1 MNDRMLYG
9 YVTGDVFP
17 LLVTYAVGDLL
28 GIAFLAVYY
37 RWSKERNNVL
47 KAVVIAFVCNALVAI
62 YVVLGEQ
69 GVFNQSV
76 DSFKQVVG
84 YLAIAS
90 SLVLY
95 SSPLSTIK
103 LVLQTKSSA
112 SIPAPMIIA
121 GVTNNA
127 LWIIYGIL
135 LKDII
140 LVLPTSINVVL
151 GVAQVVL
158 YVVYRPKRSAAGS
171 NTAGAAIQPLEI
183 LTPTSATN
191 KNAFG
196 AFEAMVSP
204 TGSTI
209 NTGEVELFRITI
221 EPLPQRDTAPAPA
234 PYSLTA

>member
-1 MNDRMLYG
+1 MLYG
-9 YVTGDVFP
+9 YVTSDIFP

-28 GIAFLAVYY
+28 GIVFLAVYY
-37 RWSKERNNVL
+37 RWSKQRSYVL
-47 KAVVIAFVCNALVAI
+47 KAVAIAFVCNAIVAI
-62 YVVLGEQ
+62 YVVLGAQ
-69 GVFNQSV
+69 GVLKQSES
-76 DSFKQVVG
+76 SFKQVVG
-84 YLAIAS
+84 YIAIAS

-112 SIPAPMIIA
+112 SIPAPMIIT
-121 GVTNNA
+121 GVINNA

-158 YVVYRPKRSAAGS
+158 YIVYRPKRNAAS
-171 NTAGAAIQPLEI
+171 TNTGGAAIQPLEI
-183 LTPTSATN
+183 LTPTSSTT
-191 KNAFG
+191 KN

-204 TGSTI
+204 TGSTT
-209 NTGEVELFRITI
+209 NAGEVELFRITI
-221 EPLPQRDTAPAPA
+221 EPLPQRDALSSPA
-234 PYSLTA
+234 PYPNTA